1 VSSLLA
7 LAGGSGY
14 LKFFV
19 DLDVALILRKDESL
33 VDIKVIPFSLEAA
46 LENPGSELDPIL
58 KPLDEVLILDLV
70 TGEGSNR
77 SELLAD
83 VNAKLRNEATAAREA
98 EIITIQ
104 GKVRMPGDYPILASG
119 ELNYLIDLAG
129 GFAEGAYVD
138 QAEVSRRFI
147 TADKKEKIELLEVDL
162 ASVSDMGSFQLKP
175 RDIVRVNTIPGWQQ
189 EQNVT
194 LSGEVVFPGI
204 YAIENGETLASVLN
218 RAGGLT
224 DQAFPEAAI
233 FINQVAKEQQLTQA
247 ETIVQRLESELAT
260 DAAIEEEGE
269 GDATTDASGLK
280 KSVLAAIDGRIVID
294 IKSILKGSKKANI
307 ELQDGDSLHIPRLNR
322 TVSVAGEVFHPGTF
336 LIDEGSSKSDFIAL
350 AGQETRYADKKRTY
364 VIKADGSVTP
374 ARGGGMWLSGFSRKG
389 GIEAGDTI
397 VVPTNLDYEQPLN
410 RINAVTS
417 IVFQSMASIAA
428 FFNMSN

>member
-1 VSSLLA
+1 
-7 LAGGSGY
+7 
-14 LKFFV
+14 
-19 DLDVALILRKDESL
+19 
-33 VDIKVIPFSLEAA
+33 
-46 LENPGSELDPIL
+46 
-58 KPLDEVLILDLV
+58 
-70 TGEGSNR
+70 
-77 SELLAD
+77 
-83 VNAKLRNEATAAREA
+83 
-98 EIITIQ
+98 
-104 GKVRMPGDYPILASG
+104 
-119 ELNYLIDLAG
+119 
-129 GFAEGAYVD
+129 
-138 QAEVSRRFI
+138 
-147 TADKKEKIELLEVDL
+147 
-162 ASVSDMGSFQLKP
+162 MGSFQLKP